1 MARLESLTKNSAL
14 IIIVIFLLVMVI
26 VFCNREKLSS
36 SFVYQSEISKER
48 KLDSIEQEG
57 EETKVSSSPVA
68 KAQEGEESKL
78 SSSAERSEAGEERSS
93 ASPST
98 TARESENQESEETE
112 NQSESNWQ
120 WIDSQKK
127 LYELSSTEIDS
138 ILEEVWQRFPE
149 EEERLKALAI
159 LRLGTPYQLGCL
171 GEEESGRDKDPIFRL
186 DVTDCT
192 AFVLTNV
199 ALLHSQTIDEAKE
212 TIKFLNYQP
221 NSAITFENRL
231 HFTTDRNAVSP
242 YFRDITGE
250 NLCACK
256 LKTKKVILN
265 KVKSD
270 GNRLIDID
278 WQKEIVLKYIPNE
291 FITKDLF
298 QNLPKT
304 IGIAFIKEGDEEIGL
319 DVRHE
324 GFLFDGQFLFHATP
338 NKMI

>member
-1 MARLESLTKNSAL
+1 
-14 IIIVIFLLVMVI
+14 
-26 VFCNREKLSS
+26 
-36 SFVYQSEISKER
+36 
-48 KLDSIEQEG
+48 
-57 EETKVSSSPVA
+57 
-68 KAQEGEESKL
+68 
-78 SSSAERSEAGEERSS
+78 
-93 ASPST
+93 
-98 TARESENQESEETE
+98 
-112 NQSESNWQ
+112 
-120 WIDSQKK
+120 
-127 LYELSSTEIDS
+127 
-138 ILEEVWQRFPE
+138 
-149 EEERLKALAI
+149 
-159 LRLGTPYQLGCL
+159 
-171 GEEESGRDKDPIFRL
+171 L

-199 ALLHSQTIDEAKE
+199 ALLYSQTIDEAKE
-212 TIKFLNYQP
+212 IMKFLNYQP